1 MVQFIK
7 QIQQDL
13 KYRNLD
19 MPSHQPHLEFEM
31 DHGNYLLKTATKQ
44 HELKEAFKLRYQ
56 MFYKECSYSL
66 DVDAYDS
73 LCDHLVIID
82 KRSQAVIGTYRL
94 NPANHIDDFYSQ
106 TEFDLSGFI
115 QPYKKYLELG
125 RACIDQNH
133 RNGVVISLLWK
144 GIYYYMRQVK
154 ADILFGCTSIADIN
168 PRQAALV
175 QMYLKEKGG
184 INNQLNFEFNI
195 KTQMSYKVPFFD
207 DFTDSYKQL
216 TSDQIIEAEKL
227 VPALLKTYLKVGAYV
242 ATEPA
247 YDSEMNTMDFFTYL
261 NVENL
266 ADRYEKRLEK
276 NVS

>member
-13 KYRNLD
+13 KYRSLD

-31 DHGNYLLKTATKQ
+31 DHGHYLLKTATKQ
-44 HELKEAFKLRYQ
+44 NELKEAFKLRYQ

-82 KRSQAVIGTYRL
+82 KRTEAVIGTYRL

-106 TEFDLSGFI
+106 TEFDLSHFI

-175 QMYLKEKGG
+175 QMYLKEKGA
-184 INNQLNFEFNI
+184 LNFEINI
-195 KTQMSYKVPFFD
+195 KTQMSYKVPFFE

-216 TSDQIIEAEKL
+216 TADQIIEAEKL
-227 VPALLKTYLKVGAYV
+227 VPALLKTYLKVGAFV

-266 ADRYEKRLEK
+266 VDRYEKRLEK